1 MKIADFSY
9 IIICEKFD
17 YSKSNF
23 GEKSA
28 MQTMR
33 FSAIASDM
41 ERKIRTGVFGNKMPT
56 TPELA
61 AMYRCGKCT
70 VTNALRALENSGL
83 LYMESR
89 RGGLL
94 IDRSKLRSGK
104 IGLVGPWQFS
114 NTVRVSSRF
123 ESLLEVIRQDGFE
136 PVWVYHDSVLDS
148 ISDIQ
153 HLHSGFDGLIFTNST
168 LNEEIVLDLESKHIP
183 FISCNRLPFNRRLNF
198 IGFNLFQPL
207 SELVD
212 ILVERGYKNIAFLIP
227 GRVEGF
233 NSMARKNWLKLKKS
247 RNLAILP
254 CDRLLLNWR
263 DSRDVQLAKFL
274 EFCRKESIEPDALI
288 LWSELPSEVF
298 SQVSKVF
305 NIPQQTLL
313 LGLERL
319 YNPQMPGCVTLKTPE
334 TNSLTALAYE
344 ALRELI
350 YAPSQKIIKR
360 FVEIPQD
367 WICGEI
373 PYRK

>member
-1 MKIADFSY
+1 
-9 IIICEKFD
+9 
-17 YSKSNF
+17 
-23 GEKSA
+23 

-61 AMYRCGKCT
+61 AMYHCGKCT
-70 VTNALRALENSGL
+70 ITNALQALEKSGL

-104 IGLVGPWQFS
+104 IGLVGRWPEAKKAW
-114 NTVRVSSRF
+114 NSSSYK
-123 ESLLEVIRQDGFE
+123 SLFEVIRQDGFE
-136 PVWVYHDSVLDS
+136 PVWVHHDSVLDS

-198 IGFNLFQPL
+198 IGFNLFAPL
-207 SELVD
+207 SQLVD
-212 ILVERGYKNIAFLIP
+212 MLAERGYEKIAFLIP

-298 SQVSKVF
+298 SQVSEVF

-313 LGLERL
+313 FGLARAN
-319 YNPQMPGCVTLKTPE
+319 NPQQPGCVALKTPE
-334 TNSLTALAYE
+334 TKSLTVLAYE

-360 FVEIPQD
+360 FVEMPPN

>member
-1 MKIADFSY
+1 
-9 IIICEKFD
+9 
-17 YSKSNF
+17 
-23 GEKSA
+23 

-41 ERKIRTGVFGNKMPT
+41 ERKIRAGVFGDKMPT

-61 AMYRCGKCT
+61 AMYHCGKCT

-104 IGLVGPWQFS
+104 IGLVGRWLEKKNAEFS
-114 NTVRVSSRF
+114 PGAAPLV
-123 ESLLEVIRQDGFE
+123 ELIRQDGFE
-136 PVWVYHDSVLDS
+136 PVRVHHDSVLDS

-168 LNEEIVLDLESKHIP
+168 LNEEIVLDLESKNIP

-198 IGFNLFQPL
+198 IGFNLFAPL
-207 SELVD
+207 SQLVD
-212 ILVERGYKNIAFLIP
+212 MLAERGYEKIAFLIP

-274 EFCRKESIEPDALI
+274 EFCRRDNIVPDVLI
-288 LWSELPSEVF
+288 LWSEMPEAVF
-298 SQVSKVF
+298 SQVSEVF

-313 LGLERL
+313 VGLARPN
-319 YNPQMPGCVTLKTPE
+319 NPQLPGCVTLKTPE

-360 FVEIPQD
+360 FVEMPQD